1 MLYYERLLC
10 FGLYYKEAVCLH
22 AEHLYSLELAL
33 LQVCCR
39 VYSYARLL
47 LLTLI
52 IERHINK
59 VLQNQDVAFFLM

>member
-1 MLYYERLLC
+1 MLYHEGLLC

-22 AEHLYSLELAL
+22 AKHLYSLELAQ
-33 LQVCCR
+33 LQVCCS
-39 VYSYARLL
+39 VFSYARLL

-59 VLQNQDVAFFLM
+59 LLQNQDVAFFLM